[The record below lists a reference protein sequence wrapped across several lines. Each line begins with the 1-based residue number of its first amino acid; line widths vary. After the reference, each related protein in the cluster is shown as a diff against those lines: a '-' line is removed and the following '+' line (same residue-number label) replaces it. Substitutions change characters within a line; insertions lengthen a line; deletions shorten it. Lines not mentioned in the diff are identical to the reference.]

1 MLRPPNP
8 IWKYLNMKRSLKYCE
23 FHEDFGHS
31 TAECFQLREEI
42 ESLILSGYLKEF
54 VADMREA
61 RKFSKQD
68 KGKQVANLNPKVE
81 VPQGSKK
88 GIYVRMIA

>member
-1 MLRPPNP
+1 MLRPPKS
-8 IWKYLNMKRSLKYCE
+8 IRKYPNMKRSLKYCQ

-31 TAECFQLREEI
+31 TAECFHLREEI

-54 VADMREA
+54 VANMREA
-61 RKFSKQD
+61 RKFSEQD
-68 KGKQVANLNPKVE
+68 KGKHVAKPSPKVE

-88 GIYVRMIA
+88 CVYV